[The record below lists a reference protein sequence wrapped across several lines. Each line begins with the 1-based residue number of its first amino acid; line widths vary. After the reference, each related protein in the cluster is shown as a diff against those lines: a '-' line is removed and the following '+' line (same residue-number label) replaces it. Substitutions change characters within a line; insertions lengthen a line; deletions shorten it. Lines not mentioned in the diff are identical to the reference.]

1 LIGGLKAVQAG
12 SSLVAL
18 MVSLTLSL
26 GIVLSALRAVTLA
39 GTDYL
44 RSEQYALLQDQA
56 AYVLDAIMAVI
67 QQAGHVDATRAMP
80 ALPARPLQGAL
91 KGLDDVVLS
100 AGSPGLDAAG
110 AGSGSDALAVRT
122 IGDALGRSRN
132 CAGLSVPAPSDASDE
147 RGVSIFHV
155 VPTGPQGEP
164 ELHCKYRGSAG
175 WVSQAI
181 ATGVESLQLR
191 YGIDPDGDGLPND
204 FVSASRLQTLE
215 SVYGTT
221 GVSLWTR
228 VVAVQIALLLRS
240 PQAVHVPAPARAFE
254 LFGSHYADRHAT
266 DDPGTRRAVGKL
278 QPGRLYREFN
288 AVIFL
293 GNRLSPQQ

>member
-1 LIGGLKAVQAG
+1 MQAG

-26 GIVLSALRAVTLA
+26 GIVLSALNGVTLA

-44 RSEQYALLQDQA
+44 RSEQHALLQDQA
-56 AYVLDAIMAVI
+56 AYAIDVVMAVV

-80 ALPARPLQGAL
+80 ARAARPAQGAL
-91 KGLDDVVLS
+91 KGLDDVTLS
-100 AGSPGLDAAG
+100 AGSPGLDAAS
-110 AGSGSDALAVRT
+110 SGGGNDVLVVRA
-122 IGDALGRSRN
+122 IGDTFGRSRN
-132 CAGLSVPAPSDASDE
+132 CAGLPVPVPSDASDE
-147 RGVSIFHV
+147 RGVSVFHV
-155 VPTGPQGEP
+155 VPAGPQGEP

-215 SVYGTT
+215 PVYGTA

-240 PQAVHVPAPARAFE
+240 PQAVQVPLRAQAIE
-254 LFGSHYADRHAT
+254 LFGSHYADRHAA
-266 DDPGTRRAVGKL
+266 DDPGTRRATAQL